1 MNTMIEYLAK
11 RVKKTLLFNMILF
24 AVLPYSLFAE
34 EQTLDHQTTAV
45 RYVFTASVERELHPW
60 LQEEVAN
67 TWFDSKI
74 PKSCHICDNVYR
86 YPLDN
91 GSVVTRGIQNLT
103 NRKRLAAILEV
114 KDFLTVIVRQSG
126 EAISVEA
133 AMHNLE
139 QEEPLWAKVFE
150 WSKPWALW

>member
-1 MNTMIEYLAK
+1 MNTMIEYSAK
-11 RVKKTLLFNMILF
+11 RVKKTLQFYIILF

-34 EQTLDHQTTAV
+34 EQTLDHQTTGV

-86 YPLDN
+86 YPVDN
-91 GSVVTRGIQNLT
+91 GSVVTRGVQNLT

-114 KDFLTVIVRQSG
+114 NDFLTVIVRQSG

-133 AMHNLE
+133 ALHNLE
-139 QEEPLWAKVFE
+139 QAEPLWAKVFE

>member
-1 MNTMIEYLAK
+1 MNEYSAK

-45 RYVFTASVERELHPW
+45 RYVFTPSVERELHPW
-60 LQEEVAN
+60 LHEEVAK

-86 YPLDN
+86 YPVDN
-91 GSVVTRGIQNLT
+91 GSVVTRGVQNLT
-103 NRKRLAAILEV
+103 NRKRLATILEV
-114 KDFLTVIVRQSG
+114 NDFLTVIVRQSG

-133 AMHNLE
+133 CLLYTS
-139 QEEPLWAKVFE
+139 P
-150 WSKPWALW
+150 SPRDS

>member
-1 MNTMIEYLAK
+1 MNTMIEYSAK
-11 RVKKTLLFNMILF
+11 RVKKTLLFNMILL

-91 GSVVTRGIQNLT
+91 GSVVTRGVQNMT

-114 KDFLTVIVRQSG
+114 NDFLTVIVRQSG